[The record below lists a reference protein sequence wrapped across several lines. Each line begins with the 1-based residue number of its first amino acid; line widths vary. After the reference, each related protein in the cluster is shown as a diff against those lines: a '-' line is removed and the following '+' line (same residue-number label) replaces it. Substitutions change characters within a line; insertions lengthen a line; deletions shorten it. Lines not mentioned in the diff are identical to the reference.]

1 MFSPSSSSSPL
12 VSGGAAELRRGR
24 PGRSTAGGS
33 AALNSRRLTQERP
46 PGGSAAGSPPL
57 ALAVAVLL
65 VDIQRA
71 DGHRGMID
79 RASVRREL
87 QRLVRVD
94 CLAAARLIL
103 DAALRESARAT
114 SLAPYT
120 DVIASAFS
128 LQQRFALIGALWR
141 IAYLHGATAAGEPY
155 LERVAGLIGVPG
167 EASSVARGVPHPV
180 SQNSLQELAA
190 QRARS

>member
-1 MFSPSSSSSPL
+1 
-12 VSGGAAELRRGR
+12 
-24 PGRSTAGGS
+24 
-33 AALNSRRLTQERP
+33 
-46 PGGSAAGSPPL
+46 
-57 ALAVAVLL
+57 
-65 VDIQRA
+65 
-71 DGHRGMID
+71 MID

-94 CLAAARLIL
+94 CLAAARLIY
-103 DAALRESARAT
+103 AALRESARAT

-180 SQNSLQELAA
+180 IRYKNWRTGALVTAS
-190 QRARS
+190 RAGH